1 MMEVALCILFII
13 PITLFLVAGFIPNK
27 PSNLNSLII
36 FTRITSLLATIISL
50 FGAVWLFNFGMIES
64 GLIGIYDLGFLIRI
78 DALSLIMFSMISIIA
93 IVVLRF
99 SYNYLEG
106 DSNQAKFISE
116 LALTMGFVQLLV
128 LSGNIFGLFI
138 AWVFTSLALNKL
150 ILFYPN
156 RKKARIA
163 ARKKFIV
170 ARLGDLSLFIALSLI
185 YIEFGSGN
193 LSLIFEELKQLQLHA
208 VSISLEIAAVLLVL
222 TAALKSAQIPFHGW
236 LIEVMEAPTPVS
248 ALLHAGLLN
257 AGPFLM
263 IRFAYLLDVVSIAP
277 VFLFVLG
284 SVTALYG
291 ALVFTTQPNVKTS
304 LAYSSVAHMG
314 FSMMACGLGLY
325 AVSLLHLVAHSFFKA
340 HSFLSSGSMVEK
352 VMTKEASTYSRK
364 GSVGRMIIGFA
375 ISVALFLLISSFWG
389 VTTSSE
395 YQLLI
400 IGGVVFTGVL
410 NLIINAV
417 DSSNYYSSIL
427 KIMGATVLVL
437 MLFFGLEE
445 LIRFTL
451 GTQIPPIAKPSELM
465 IFLSTSMLIVFFIT
479 VLTHL
484 LSPLLKK
491 GTVYMKLGVH
501 VRNGFYLNLL
511 IDRLIKSNYKHIK

>member
-1 MMEVALCILFII
+1 MIEVALCILFII
-13 PITLFLVAGFIPNK
+13 PMAMFLVAGIVPNK
-27 PSNLNSLII
+27 ASNLILLTNL
-36 FTRITSLLATIISL
+36 TRIASLLATIISL
-50 FGAVWLFNFGMIES
+50 VGAVWLFNFGMIES
-64 GLIGIYDLGFLIRI
+64 GLFGIYDLGFLIRI
-78 DALSLIMFSMISIIA
+78 DPLSLIMFSMISIIA

-99 SYNYLEG
+99 SYNYLDG

-116 LALTMGFVQLLV
+116 LALTIGLVQLLV

-150 ILFYPN
+150 IVFYPN

-170 ARLGDLSLFIALSLI
+170 ARLGDIFLLIALSLI

-193 LSLIFEELKQLQLHA
+193 LSVIFEELKQTQLHA
-208 VSISLEIAAVLLVL
+208 VSLSLEVAAVLLVL

-284 SVTALYG
+284 AITALYG
-291 ALVFTTQPNVKTS
+291 ALVFTTQPNIKTS

-314 FSMMACGLGLY
+314 FSMMTCGLGLY
-325 AVSLLHLVAHSFFKA
+325 AASLLHLVAHSFFKA

-352 VMTKEASTYSRK
+352 VITKEASTYSRK
-364 GSVGRMIIGFA
+364 GSVGRMIIGLA
-375 ISVALFLLISSFWG
+375 ISIALFLLISSFWG

-400 IGGVVFTGVL
+400 IGGVIFTGVM
-410 NLIINAV
+410 NLVVNAV
-417 DSSNYYSSIL
+417 DSGNYFRSIL

-437 MLFFGLEE
+437 MSFYGLEE
-445 LIRFTL
+445 LTRLTL
-451 GTQIPPIAKPSELM
+451 GAQIPPIAKPGKLM
-465 IFLSTSMLIVFFIT
+465 MFLSATMLMVFFTT
-479 VLTHL
+479 VLIHL
-484 LSPLLKK
+484 LSPILKK
-491 GTVYMKLGVH
+491 GTMYKNFGVH

-511 IDRLIKSNYKHIK
+511 VDRITISNYKRF